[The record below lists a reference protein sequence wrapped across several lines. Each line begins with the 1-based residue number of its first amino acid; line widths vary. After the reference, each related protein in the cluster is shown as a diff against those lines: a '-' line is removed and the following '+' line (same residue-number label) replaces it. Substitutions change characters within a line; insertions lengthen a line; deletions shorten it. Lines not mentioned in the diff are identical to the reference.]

1 MCVLY
6 DPPPTDR
13 RGTVLSDVN
22 AVLPD
27 PNTEDQAVVNGMN
40 LWVKNIVRL
49 SSFGVIQTV
58 KHG

>member
-1 MCVLY
+1 
-6 DPPPTDR
+6 
-13 RGTVLSDVN
+13 VLSDVN